1 MIFFYIGLG
10 IVICYTLF
18 MIVKTKH
25 IPDSISDTYYEGAGN
40 WFTIIMFVA
49 SLLLIIGMLDISEGS
64 YWQFVSFFTGAGMA
78 LVGAA
83 PKFKTGERVIHY
95 LGASV
100 LLVGSQMWLLLF
112 GNPLALLVWISIP
125 LWWKSK
131 QRIFWCE
138 IICLLNVLLGIV

>member
-10 IVICYTLF
+10 IVIIYTLF
-18 MIVKTKH
+18 MIAKSKH

-83 PKFKTGERVIHY
+83 PKFKTGEKVVHY

-112 GNPLALLVWISIP
+112 GNPLALLVWISIS

-138 IICLLNVLLGIV
+138 IICLLSVLLGIV

>member
-10 IVICYTLF
+10 IVIIYTLF
-18 MIVKTKH
+18 MIAKSKH

-64 YWQFVSFFTGAGMA
+64 YWQFISFFTGAGMA

-83 PKFKTGERVIHY
+83 PKFKTGEKVVHY

-131 QRIFWCE
+131 QRTFWCE
-138 IICLLNVLLGIV
+138 IICLLSVLLGIV

>member
-10 IVICYTLF
+10 IVIIYTLF
-18 MIVKTKH
+18 MIAKSKH

-49 SLLLIIGMLDISEGS
+49 SLLLIIGMLNISEGS

-83 PKFKTGERVIHY
+83 PKFKTGEKIMHY

-112 GNPLALLVWISIP
+112 GNPLALLIWIGIP

-138 IICLLNVLLGIV
+138 IVCLFNIFISLL

>member
-1 MIFFYIGLG
+1 MVIFYIGLG

-18 MIVKTKH
+18 MIAKTKH

-40 WFTIIMFVA
+40 WFTIVMFIA
-49 SLLLIIGMLDISEGS
+49 SFLLIAGMLEMTKDS

-83 PKFKTGERVIHY
+83 PKFKTGEKIVHY

-100 LLVGSQMWLLLF
+100 LLAGS
-112 GNPLALLVWISIP
+112 
-125 LWWKSK
+125 
-131 QRIFWCE
+131 
-138 IICLLNVLLGIV
+138 